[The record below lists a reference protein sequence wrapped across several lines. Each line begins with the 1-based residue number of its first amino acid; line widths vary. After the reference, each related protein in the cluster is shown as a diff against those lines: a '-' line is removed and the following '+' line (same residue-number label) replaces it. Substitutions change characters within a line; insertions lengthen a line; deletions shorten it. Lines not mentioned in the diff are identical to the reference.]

1 MLMSFSQQVKSELLK
16 IEYESTCCEKAML
29 YGMCIF
35 GKTFSSYGVGIQ
47 LKIKK
52 SQSDIQNLLKSIA
65 ILNAKLKHHRLVKVI
80 PL

>member
-35 GKTFSSYGVGIQ
+35 GKTFSSYESEFKP
-47 LKIKK
+47 KIKK